1 MGIWVRAGPSTPLL
15 SFLLTGLAHW
25 PFSSLSSRHLLT
37 HFPSTFPTGLPL
49 ACQSKHS
56 CPSGLRSNCVFSK
69 MPSLSHSETGR
80 GTSASVGEHYPK
92 RDMYLKEEK
101 ALSSSKG
108 GPTEWV

>member
-1 MGIWVRAGPSTPLL
+1 M
-15 SFLLTGLAHW
+15 F
-25 PFSSLSSRHLLT
+25 
-37 HFPSTFPTGLPL
+37 
-49 ACQSKHS
+49 
-56 CPSGLRSNCVFSK
+56 FSK